1 MIARVRVVMNVGCD
15 LRLHMRYDIGNNR
28 PIYVMLPL
36 GSKEEWQLYKIYAR
50 DYGLKGAEV
59 VAEYT
64 LFPGSE
70 MIVHEMVMTMEEIIV
85 DPIVVEV
92 PSQEEC

>member
-1 MIARVRVVMNVGCD
+1 
-15 LRLHMRYDIGNNR
+15 
-28 PIYVMLPL
+28 
-36 GSKEEWQLYKIYAR
+36 LYKIYAR
-50 DYGLKGAEV
+50 DFGLKGAEV

-92 PSQEEC
+92 SSQEEC